1 MAPPQAGGEAPA
13 RILRCAAMNI
23 WGKILG
29 GAAGFALGG
38 PLGALL
44 GAVAGHAVDRL
55 AVQPAARASE
65 ADERAATR
73 QIAFTIGIIV
83 LGAKMAKADG
93 VVSRSEIAAFK
104 QVFTVP
110 ADQEANV
117 GRIFDQARRD
127 ARGFEPYAQQ
137 VARLFHRKSRILEE
151 LLDGLFHI
159 AKADGRVSEHE
170 IVFLRGV
177 AEIFGFD
184 AADFARIR
192 ESHLGPDAADPYNI
206 LGVTRAQ
213 DNAAIKAAYR
223 RLVRDSHPDR
233 LIAKGLPEEAIAI
246 ANARLATI
254 NAAYD
259 RVCKERGIA

>member
-1 MAPPQAGGEAPA
+1 MS
-13 RILRCAAMNI
+13 I
-23 WGKILG
+23 WGKLLG

-55 AVQPAARASE
+55 ADVPAPGTALPGSPGAEE
-65 ADERAATR
+65 AERAATR
-73 QIAFTIGIIV
+73 QIAFTIGVIV
-83 LGAKMAKADG
+83 LGAKIAKADG
-93 VVSRSEIAAFK
+93 VVSRSEVAAFK

-110 ADQEANV
+110 PEEEANV

-137 VARLFHRKSRILEE
+137 IAGLFQRKSRVLEG
-151 LLDGLFHI
+151 LLDALFHI
-159 AKADGRVSEHE
+159 AKADGSVGEAE
-170 IVFLRGV
+170 IAYLRRV

-184 AADFARIR
+184 EADFARIR
-192 ESHLGPDAADPYNI
+192 ESHLGADAADPYSV
-206 LGVTRAQ
+206 LGVNRGM

-223 RLVRDSHPDR
+223 KIVRDSHPDR
-233 LIAKGLPEEAIAI
+233 LIAKGMPAEAVALGT
-246 ANARLATI
+246 ARLASV

-259 RVCKERGIA
+259 RICKERGIV